1 MESDTPNL
9 PIFGKT
15 QFTGDEQAA
24 IQNVLRQKLGP
35 SFISQRPGAGAQR
48 IAYIEG
54 WRLVSLANE
63 IFGFNG
69 WSHSV
74 TNQTID
80 FVDHYNGRYYVGV
93 SARVRVQLKDGAFHE
108 DIGYGVCEGMKSK
121 ALSLEKARKEAVTD
135 GLKRALKSFGNALG
149 NCLSNKDYLRFI
161 GKAPAAPVPGINSKD
176 LLHQDVHT
184 GLAQTRKRVLD
195 ESRGKRQN
203 CQVSGSR
210 ATKEHIPSMSDTT
223 PGEVSNISSHTGLSN
238 SELNNAEVSL
248 NDVKASSQMRNG
260 NKVPKLIVKLER
272 MEKSISTEK
281 QYLIHNQSLPLKK
294 NSGSPSV
301 LNNSLPLTKK
311 NEPPVENLSLHKR
324 KTSSLSVQAECS
336 LIKNK
341 SCDIS
346 KISSP
351 SVLNKSTPLN
361 EPTVDEV
368 KSSVKDTSQGTVAG
382 DPAEASLKLTIQQVT
397 DCTNNYLK
405 NMTGLKE
412 ITKERENSPN
422 SFIGFTK
429 DMIVHSPISK
439 SNSNEV
445 DEYKSE
451 RKRRQREKQQAF
463 KMKMKDRHPSVNP
476 SHGTTPNKPDTASE
490 ASLFDNG
497 DDVVGEDDPAF
508 WAQLM
513 TQQLMEARQEEK
525 QTESFAYSLGLA
537 PSRTK
542 EKYENQHSNIGFVG
556 RASTSAAHGLIAGLN
571 DRNLVKSGDS
581 SSVNQQN
588 GNFVAKNVFTSSFKS
603 TNSSVRPGDTTLPVA
618 DSFGNKSDVTGKSI
632 MNENVQIKMEKQHY
646 VEKLAQG
653 SYNSLYSDGEDS
665 SVWRSPRT
673 NKGNTHKYE
682 DFKLPL
688 TRNNGHNDGRS
699 SPVFS
704 KKRKTEGSV

>member
-1 MESDTPNL
+1 MCDEEESVAGNSDPADQDMEVEVTETVDSQSTETGASGSEFLACL
-9 PIFGKT
+9 PFPQPSVSAGGCRQHWHRQESRHDPLPSSCQLRVSRAWKPGCWMVEPSKNACFT

-248 NDVKASSQMRNG
+248 NDVKASSQMRN
-260 NKVPKLIVKLER
+260 
-272 MEKSISTEK
+272 
-281 QYLIHNQSLPLKK
+281 
-294 NSGSPSV
+294 
-301 LNNSLPLTKK
+301 
-311 NEPPVENLSLHKR
+311 
-324 KTSSLSVQAECS
+324 
-336 LIKNK
+336 
-341 SCDIS
+341 
-346 KISSP
+346 
-351 SVLNKSTPLN
+351 VLNKSTPLN